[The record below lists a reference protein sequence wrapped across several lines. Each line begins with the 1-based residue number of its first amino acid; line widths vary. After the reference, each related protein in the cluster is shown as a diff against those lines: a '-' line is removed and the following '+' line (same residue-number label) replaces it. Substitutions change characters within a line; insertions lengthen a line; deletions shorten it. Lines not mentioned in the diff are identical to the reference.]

1 MKQTVYQTTW
11 LTPILGLGLWLGG
24 VGSPGDIVQA
34 QMTPA
39 ASHGYALLQKGWIND
54 AISAFQQALNQA
66 PNSVEVQLGLAIA
79 YQKAGQDT
87 NAWTAYQR
95 VVQLDRQNRTALT
108 ALGMLGGY
116 RPEWQTDGIV
126 ALTTLLT
133 LEPQNLMARAQR
145 GLLLG
150 YQGRFGEALADYA
163 VVLAANPTP
172 DMIVG
177 AAQINSY
184 SGNFAE
190 ALRLFQRYLSAN
202 PKLPD
207 GAITAYAVA
216 LRQSGRVTEAIQVL
230 QNRWQQCP
238 CPAWLETDL
247 RSALAV
253 AYYTNQ
259 QISEAQALLLPL
271 RNKPQTQLPLARAL
285 SAMARHSG
293 EIALYQEAIA
303 LYQKTLQ
310 AATSP
315 TSSLLLEAAE
325 LYSEVPEFQSH
336 ALALYNQLLQQ
347 QPLDRV
353 IQIRHLALAAQLGQ
367 VSPLEVSQQ
376 LRSWLQ
382 PLPTDAGSVRSL
394 ALALTK
400 LDPPSSALIPTYE
413 ALLQTGVDVPF
424 LYFRLA
430 QMQLQSGNIPA
441 AQTALDA
448 YRQSVAGAADPSVE
462 LLLAEIDRR
471 QGNLAASLRRYEAL
485 MGRSLKPETTV
496 AVLQGLV
503 GLYQAQGRLAEA
515 VQLYDQILSHNPTNG
530 RAKLGRASLAYQAKQ
545 LSAAEATL
553 VLEDWL
559 RAHPEQAPPELYSL
573 VGALPA
579 DAQREDLYQRL
590 ATLNPTDIPVQTR
603 WVQVMAKR
611 DPQQAKARV
620 EQLIQ
625 QSPNDLTAYFIQG
638 ELAQSL
644 QDWNWAS
651 QAYQRI
657 LDRQPT
663 NVDALSAL
671 GGIQFRQQRFRD
683 AMTIYRRVLTLKP
696 NDWDTRR
703 IIAELLAAQDYPVSA
718 LHEFLQLEQEA
729 KASSS
734 APSPMTDRVLKGQ
747 IELLKRRG
755 FQPPW
760 EGY

>member
-24 VGSPGDIVQA
+24 VGVPGAVVQA

-39 ASHGYALLQKGWIND
+39 ASHGYELLNKGWIND

-79 YQKAGQDT
+79 YQKAGDDT
-87 NAWTAYQR
+87 KAWTAYQR
-95 VVQLDRQNRTALT
+95 VVQLDRQNRTALV

-133 LEPQNLMARAQR
+133 LEPQNLTARAQR

-163 VVLAANPTP
+163 VVLKANPTP
-172 DMIVG
+172 DMVVG

-184 SGNFAE
+184 SGNFTD
-190 ALRLFQRYLSAN
+190 ALRLFQQYLQSN
-202 PKLPD
+202 SKLPD

-230 QNRWQQCP
+230 QARWQQCP
-238 CPAWLETDL
+238 CSEWLETDL

-259 QISEAQALLLPL
+259 QTTEAQALLLPL
-271 RNKPQTQLPLARAL
+271 RDKPQTRLPLARAL
-285 SAMARHSG
+285 SAMARQYG
-293 EIALYQEAIA
+293 DLALYQEAID
-303 LYQKTLQ
+303 LYQQTLQ
-310 AATSP
+310 SATSP
-315 TSSLLLEAAE
+315 TTSLLLEAAE
-325 LYSEVPEFQSH
+325 LFSELPESQSY

-353 IQIRHLALAAQLGQ
+353 IQIRQLALAAQLGQ
-367 VSPLEVSQQ
+367 VSPVEVSQQ
-376 LRSWLQ
+376 LQSWLQ
-382 PLPTDAGSVRSL
+382 PLPTEAGALRSL

-400 LDPPSSALIPTYE
+400 LDSPSSALIPTYE
-413 ALLQTGVDVPF
+413 AILQTGVDVPF

-430 QMQLQSGNIPA
+430 QMQVQAGNLLA
-441 AQTALDA
+441 AQTALDV
-448 YRQSVAGAADPSVE
+448 YRQSPSGAADPSVE

-471 QGNLAASLRRYEAL
+471 QGNITASLGRYEAL
-485 MGRSLKPETTV
+485 MGRSLKPETIV
-496 AVLQGLV
+496 AVLQGLA

-515 VQLYDQILSHNPTNG
+515 VQLYDQILSRTPNQG

-553 VLEDWL
+553 VLDDWL
-559 RAHPEQAPPELYSL
+559 QAHPDQTPPELYSL
-573 VGALPA
+573 VGALPP

-603 WVQVMAKR
+603 WLQVMAKR

-620 EQLIQ
+620 DQLIQ

-671 GGIQFRQQRFRD
+671 GGIQFRQQRFGE
-683 AMTIYRRVLTLKP
+683 AMRIYRQVLTLKP
-696 NDWDTRR
+696 NDRDTRR

-718 LHEFLQLEQEA
+718 LHEFVQLEREE
-729 KASSS
+729 KASGTAQS
-734 APSPMTDRVLKGQ
+734 AMTERILKGQ